1 LKPKNRFLVAKK
13 CQKCQKAQKGDRFIF
28 DENLLTLSRGIA
40 METTET
46 TIGEYLIH
54 RLHQLGLHHAFGIPG
69 DYVLGFYKQ
78 LEESKIKI
86 INTCDEQGA
95 GFAANAYARVR
106 GLGAV
111 CITYGVGG
119 LKVVNTTAQ
128 AYAEETAVVVISGAP
143 GVKEQLGNPLLHH
156 KVKNFDTQLK
166 IFEQLT
172 AAQAVL
178 DNPATACREI
188 NRVLGAA
195 ICYRRPV
202 YIELPRDMVAVK
214 IVPQEETLQPPDVDK
229 GPFKEALLEAEE
241 MINQAKQPVI
251 VAGVELLRYGMHHFL
266 RKLVKKTNIPVTS
279 TLLGK
284 SAISERHPRYIGL
297 YEGGLSREDIRQF
310 VENSDCI
317 ILLGVLLTD
326 IDLGIFTAHLDQG
339 KSIYSTSEKTSIRF
353 HTYPGVYLNGFL
365 LGLLKANIRRR
376 ETTEIPH
383 APALTPFHPVPDTK
397 ITVERLFQRLET
409 FFDDST
415 FVITDTGDALFA
427 AADISIPRATEF
439 MSSAYYAS
447 MGFAVPASLGVQL
460 ALPTLRPLVLV
471 GDGAFQMTGMEV
483 ATAARYH
490 LNPIIIVLNNSGYGT
505 ERPMLDG
512 SFNDVYPWQYAR
524 LPEVLGAG
532 KGFVVQTEKDL
543 EVALE
548 SARNYREGF
557 CILEVRLDPYD
568 FSPALQR
575 MTSALGK
582 RVK

>member
-1 LKPKNRFLVAKK
+1 
-13 CQKCQKAQKGDRFIF
+13 
-28 DENLLTLSRGIA
+28 
-40 METTET
+40 MEPTET

-54 RLHQLGLHHAFGIPG
+54 RLYQLGLHHAFGIPG
-69 DYVLGFYKQ
+69 DYVLGFYRQ
-78 LEESKIKI
+78 LEESQVKI

-128 AYAEETAVVVISGAP
+128 AYAEETPVVVISGAP
-143 GVKEQLGNPLLHH
+143 GVEEQLGNPLLHH

-166 IFEQLT
+166 VFEQLT
-172 AAQAVL
+172 VAQTVL
-178 DNPATACREI
+178 NNPATACREI

-202 YIELPRDMVAVK
+202 YIELPRDMVTVR
-214 IVPQEETLQPPDVDK
+214 IVPQEETLQPPDVDR
-229 GPFKEALLEAEE
+229 GPFKEALLEAEK

-251 VAGVELLRYGMHHFL
+251 VAGVELLRYGMHQFL
-266 RKLVKKTNIPVTS
+266 QKLVEKTNIPVTS

-284 SAISERHPRYIGL
+284 SVISERHPRYIGL
-297 YEGGLSREDIRQF
+297 YEGGLSQEDIRRY
-310 VENSDCI
+310 VESSDCI

-326 IDLGIFTAHLDQG
+326 VDLGIFTARLDQG
-339 KSIYSTSEKTSIRF
+339 KSIYATSEKTSIGY

-365 LGLLKANIRRR
+365 LGLLKANIQRR
-376 ETTEIPH
+376 ETSEIPH
-383 APALTPFHPVPDTK
+383 APALTPFYPAPNTK
-397 ITVERLFQRLET
+397 ITVKRLFQRLET
-409 FFDDST
+409 FIDDST

-447 MGFAVPASLGVQL
+447 LGFAVPACLGVQL

-483 ATAARYH
+483 ATAVRYH

-524 LPEVLGAG
+524 LPELLCAG
-532 KGFVVQTEKDL
+532 KGFDVQTEEQL

-548 SARNYREGF
+548 AVRDYHEGF
-557 CILEVRLDPYD
+557 GILNVRLDPYD

-582 RVK
+582 KVK

>member
-1 LKPKNRFLVAKK
+1 
-13 CQKCQKAQKGDRFIF
+13 
-28 DENLLTLSRGIA
+28 
-40 METTET
+40 MEPTEI

-54 RLHQLGLHHAFGIPG
+54 RLYQLGLRHSFGIPG

-78 LEESKIKI
+78 LEESQIKI

-128 AYAEETAVVVISGAP
+128 AYAEESPVVVISGAP
-143 GVKEQLGNPLLHH
+143 GVKEQLGNHLLHH

-166 IFEQLT
+166 VFEQLT
-172 AAQAVL
+172 VAQTVL

-214 IVPQEETLQPPDVDK
+214 IIPQEETLQPPDVDK

-241 MINQAKQPVI
+241 MINQAQQPVI
-251 VAGVELLRYGMHHFL
+251 VAGVELLRYGMHPFL
-266 RKLVKKTNIPVTS
+266 QKLVEKTNIPVTS

-284 SAISERHPRYIGL
+284 SAISERHPLYIGL
-297 YEGGLSREDIRQF
+297 YEGGLSQENIRQY
-310 VENSDCI
+310 VESSDCI

-326 IDLGIFTAHLDQG
+326 LNLGIFTAHLDQA
-339 KSIYSTSEKTSIRF
+339 KSIYATSEKTSIRY

-365 LGLLKANIRRR
+365 LGLLKANIQRR
-376 ETTEIPH
+376 ETSEIPH
-383 APALTPFHPVPDTK
+383 APALTPFHPAPNTK
-397 ITVERLFQRLET
+397 ITVKRLFQRLET

-415 FVITDTGDALFA
+415 FVIADTGDALFA

-447 MGFAVPASLGVQL
+447 LGFAVPASLGVQL

-490 LNPIIIVLNNSGYGT
+490 LNPIIIVLNNLGYGT

-524 LPEVLGAG
+524 LPEVLGVG
-532 KGFVVQTEKDL
+532 KGFDVQTE
-543 EVALE
+543 EQFEAALE
-548 SARNYREGF
+548 AVRDYSEGF
-557 CILEVRLDPYD
+557 CILDVRLDPYD

-582 RVK
+582 KVK

>member
-1 LKPKNRFLVAKK
+1 
-13 CQKCQKAQKGDRFIF
+13 
-28 DENLLTLSRGIA
+28 
-40 METTET
+40 MEPAEI

-54 RLHQLGLHHAFGIPG
+54 RLYQLGAHHVFGIPG
-69 DYVLGFYKQ
+69 DYVLGFYQQ
-78 LEESKIKI
+78 LEESRVRI

-95 GFAANAYARVR
+95 GFAANAYARVA

-119 LKVVNTTAQ
+119 LKVVNSTAQ
-128 AYAEETAVVVISGAP
+128 AYAEESPVVVISGAP
-143 GVKEQLGNPLLHH
+143 GLREQSGNPLLHH
-156 KVKNFDTQLK
+156 KVRDFNTQMK
-166 IFEQLT
+166 VFEQLT
-172 AAQAVL
+172 VAQAVL

-214 IVPQEETLQPPDVDK
+214 IVPREEKLQQPGVDRE
-229 GPFKEALLEAEE
+229 PFREALLETEE
-241 MINQAKQPVI
+241 MINRANRPVI
-251 VAGVELLRYGMHHFL
+251 VAGVELLRYGMHQL
-266 RKLVKKTNIPVTS
+266 LQELVEKTNIPVTS

-297 YEGGLSREDIRQF
+297 YEGGLSREDIRDY

-326 IDLGIFTAHLDQG
+326 LDLGMFTARLDKG
-339 KSIYSTSEKTSIRF
+339 KSIHSTSEKTSIRY

-365 LGLLKANIRRR
+365 LGLLKAGIRRR
-376 ETTEIPH
+376 ETSELPQRP
-383 APALTPFHPVPDTK
+383 APTPFQAVPDTR
-397 ITVERLFQRLET
+397 ITVERLFRCLET
-409 FFDDST
+409 FFDDGT
-415 FVITDTGDALFA
+415 FVIADTGDALFA
-427 AADISIPRATEF
+427 AGDLPIPRATEF

-447 MGFAVPASLGVQL
+447 LGFAVPASLGVQL

-483 ATAARYH
+483 STAARYH
-490 LNPIIIVLNNSGYGT
+490 LNPIIIVLNNYGYGT

-524 LPEVLGAG
+524 LPELLGAG
-532 KGFVVQTEKDL
+532 RGFEVETEEQL
-543 EVALE
+543 EVALKA
-548 SARNYREGF
+548 ARNYSEGF
-557 CILEVRLDPYD
+557 CILDVRLDPYD
-568 FSPALQR
+568 FSPALRR
-575 MTSALGK
+575 MTGVLGK
-582 RVK
+582 KVK